1 MSQKL
6 LDWSAGTHWADHLS
20 ALRLF
25 RYITVRSAGA
35 AITALLLSWWLGPK
49 IIHWLKQLKFGQDYA
64 DKAEEAGGLG
74 ARVLSKKGTPTMG
87 GILIVAVLVF
97 STMLWAQWN
106 AQVELTLLSVLV
118 LAGLGFYDD
127 YAKII
132 QQSGGG
138 TPPRLKLWVQILL
151 ATFIGVY
158 LWLTP
163 STGRL
168 VTEITVPFYKYPVA
182 VNAGWIGLLIV
193 VLAIVGSSN
202 AVNLTDGLDGLAIG
216 CTLIVG
222 FVFLFFTYLA
232 GNVKAAGYLQIPY
245 VNGAGELTVFCSAL
259 IGAGLGFL
267 WFNCHPAQVFMGDT
281 GSLPAGR
288 RFRHHRR
295 ADSSAVCPGDCGRRV
310 RDGSRIGHFAD
321 RLVSFHAETLWRR
334 PENFFNGAIA
344 SSLREEGLV
353 RIAGGDALLHFV
365 RALRRRRA
373 GHTETEMNGMINPSG
388 KTIPVKVLCSLRGHP
403 SVVKTIG
410 VSGGAHAGPK
420 GAFTRPTA

>member
-1 MSQKL
+1 MLYYLSQKL
-6 LDWSAGTHWADHLS
+6 LDWSAGTPWADHLS

-35 AITALLLSWWLGPK
+35 AITALVLSWWLGPK
-49 IIHWLKQLKFGQDYA
+49 IIRWLRQLKFGQDYL

-87 GILIVAVLVF
+87 GILMIAVLTF

-106 AQVELTLLSVLV
+106 AHVELTLLSVLV

-151 ATFIGVY
+151 AVFIGVY

-163 STGRL
+163 STIKL

-182 VNAGWIGLLIV
+182 VNAGWVGLVII
-193 VLAIVGSSN
+193 VLAVVGSSN

-216 CTLIVG
+216 CTLITG
-222 FVFLFFTYLA
+222 IVFLVFTYLA
-232 GNVKAAGYLQIPY
+232 GNVRAAGYLQIPY

-281 GSLPAGR
+281 GSLPLGGAFGIIAVLIHQPFVLVIAGGVFVMEAISVILQTGWF
-288 RFRHHRR
+288 RFTRKRYG
-295 ADSSAVCPGDCGRRV
+295 VGRRV
-310 RDGSRIGHFAD
+310 FLMAPLHHHFEKKGWYESQVVMRFYILCVLFAVVA
-321 RLVSFHAETLWRR
+321 LATLK
-334 PENFFNGAIA
+334 
-344 SSLREEGLV
+344 LR
-353 RIAGGDALLHFV
+353 
-365 RALRRRRA
+365 
-373 GHTETEMNGMINPSG
+373 
-388 KTIPVKVLCSLRGHP
+388 
-403 SVVKTIG
+403 
-410 VSGGAHAGPK
+410 
-420 GAFTRPTA
+420 